1 MFKKAVAAALISAML
16 ASPLS
21 VLADEAAGT
30 TENSSQ
36 SQPAP
41 AVQQTKAPE
50 HKKALKKVLQKHKEA
65 LKNYE
70 KVIQNR
76 EKALNHYKEAVE
88 KHKKESKN
96 YEKVLKN
103 RERALNNYK
112 KAVEKHKEALKKHE
126 GTENK
131 NE

>member
-21 VLADEAAGT
+21 ALADDAVNT
-30 TENSSQ
+30 TQNSSQ

-41 AVQQTKAPE
+41 VVQQTKAPE

-65 LKNYE
+65 LKSHD

-76 EKALNHYKEAVE
+76 EK
-88 KHKKESKN
+88 
-96 YEKVLKN
+96 
-103 RERALNNYK
+103 ALNNYK
-112 KAVEKHKEALKKHE
+112 KAVEKHKEALKKHK
-126 GTENK
+126 GTK
-131 NE
+131 TKASKTL